1 MNASYPA
8 CFDLDNIISV
18 ANLQPDGTLC
28 DSSNYGAQSV
38 DIAAPGTYILSLT
51 SEDSYSYM
59 TGTSMSAPIV
69 SASAAMLYSYRRD
82 LTISDVKAI
91 LMQTASPL
99 SQLSGKVLSG
109 GMLDIGSAMK
119 YSQQYKT
126 EKQNQPLPFNDI
138 SQQDDSYEA
147 VKYLYEND
155 IMVGTSD
162 ITFSPDTGLTR
173 AMAITLLGRM
183 AGAVQQDTESFSDVT
198 NGTWYSG
205 YVGWAVRNNIV
216 VGYGNGL
223 FGTED
228 PVTAE
233 QLGLMLQRYA
243 ALLGIDYDSGLSAD
257 TVLTRIQTA
266 QALYEFCIKTQK
278 E

>member
-1 MNASYPA
+1 M
-8 CFDLDNIISV
+8 
-18 ANLQPDGTLC
+18 
-28 DSSNYGAQSV
+28 
-38 DIAAPGTYILSLT
+38 
-51 SEDSYSYM
+51 
-59 TGTSMSAPIV
+59 
-69 SASAAMLYSYRRD
+69 
-82 LTISDVKAI
+82 
-91 LMQTASPL
+91 
-99 SQLSGKVLSG
+99 
-109 GMLDIGSAMK
+109 
-119 YSQQYKT
+119 
-126 EKQNQPLPFNDI
+126 
-138 SQQDDSYEA
+138 
-147 VKYLYEND
+147 
-155 IMVGTSD
+155 
-162 ITFSPDTGLTR
+162 
-173 AMAITLLGRM
+173 
-183 AGAVQQDTESFSDVT
+183 T

-243 ALLGIDYDSGLSAD
+243 ALLGIYYDSGLSAD

>member
-1 MNASYPA
+1 MPH
-8 CFDLDNIISV
+8 
-18 ANLQPDGTLC
+18 
-28 DSSNYGAQSV
+28 
-38 DIAAPGTYILSLT
+38 ILLT
-51 SEDSYSYM
+51 
-59 TGTSMSAPIV
+59 T
-69 SASAAMLYSYRRD
+69 
-82 LTISDVKAI
+82 
-91 LMQTASPL
+91 
-99 SQLSGKVLSG
+99 
-109 GMLDIGSAMK
+109 
-119 YSQQYKT
+119 
-126 EKQNQPLPFNDI
+126 
-138 SQQDDSYEA
+138 
-147 VKYLYEND
+147 LYEND

-162 ITFSPDTGLTR
+162 ITFSPATGLTR